1 MTAEYNFKINQGASV
16 LKPFV
21 WKDKNGVPVDL
32 TGYLVRMQVR
42 QSASSDEILFEA
54 TTANGRFVLGPDPGM
69 FTLTLTAEQTS
80 LIEWRRGK
88 YDIELV
94 SSSGFVTRLL
104 YGVIEVSRE
113 VTR

>member
-1 MTAEYNFKINQGASV
+1 MTAEYNFKINQGASLV
-16 LKPFV
+16 KPFV

-42 QSASSDEILFEA
+42 QSVSSDEVLFEA
-54 TTANGRFVLGPDPGM
+54 TTGNGRFFLGPNPGM
-69 FTLTLTAEQTS
+69 FVLSLPAEETS
-80 LIEWRRGK
+80 QIEWRRGK